1 MKNCLSKK
9 IVNSLV
15 ENKIVNFEDKQLY
28 EYGLHQGVV
37 MILNIITT
45 IGIGIIF
52 GMIWQ
57 IILFMIVYI
66 PLRIYSGGYH
76 SKTQTRC
83 YIFSIGL
90 TIVALL
96 LMKMIYWTNFL
107 CISTTVIS
115 AMIILV
121 LAPVE
126 DSNKPLDTIELK
138 VYKERTIMILI
149 FDVYV
154 LFIFILL
161 GLFEIS
167 VCISVGL
174 LVLSIMLLLGD
185 IKNIINDFR

>member
-57 IILFMIVYI
+57 SILFMIVYI

>member
-52 GMIWQ
+52 GIIWQ
-57 IILFMIVYI
+57 SILFMIVYI